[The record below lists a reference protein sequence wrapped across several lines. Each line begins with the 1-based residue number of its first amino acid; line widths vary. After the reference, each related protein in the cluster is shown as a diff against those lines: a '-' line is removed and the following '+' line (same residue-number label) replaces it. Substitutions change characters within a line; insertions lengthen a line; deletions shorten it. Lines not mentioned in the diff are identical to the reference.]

1 MASQLEPR
9 LRATEMQMLLEA
21 VVPKLAVA
29 REVELRPAVEA
40 VKRSR
45 VATLGEFESSL
56 HTCLKKAFADS
67 PLLFRTVH
75 CTPV

>member
-1 MASQLEPR
+1 
-9 LRATEMQMLLEA
+9 MQMPLEA

-56 HTCLKKAFADS
+56 DTCLQESF
-67 PLLFRTVH
+67 
-75 CTPV
+75 C